1 VRNRAPPNPNL
12 SYFYPDL
19 TQLHAYVLYPYLRSL
34 QKNLKKGINMYPCPI
49 LDPPL
54 VGLCPVVLCNGD
66 TCLFTAEFCVDYF
79 TGVLFRLQ

>member
-1 VRNRAPPNPNL
+1 
-12 SYFYPDL
+12 
-19 TQLHAYVLYPYLRSL
+19 
-34 QKNLKKGINMYPCPI
+34 MYPCPI
-49 LDPPL
+49 FDPPL